1 MKVHVPEMFALK
13 SKVATHSKAWKVLV
27 VDDRLSVQKA
37 TCLLLG
43 KMSYAG
49 SGFETIESYSFKDSK
64 KILKEGNDIALV
76 ILDVHL
82 EGNDIGLQ
90 MMNYIRRDLQNDTVR
105 VILRTGYPTLFPEEA
120 ITKEYHIDG
129 CLFEEE
135 NTFSKLEFEIIG
147 AIQTY
152 RKILSIN
159 NYLEGFASGVAIE
172 IKNSLNMFGLNFSTI
187 KNELFE
193 VRNIH
198 RDENA
203 EYFTELINKGVHIC
217 KRSDMIVD
225 LMLRNIRKA
234 RIDDKCFKLIRMS
247 SIVQQSI
254 EDFAYS
260 SAYENDKFE
269 LDFYQDFTFR
279 GDENSFVYVLFNLF
293 KNSLFY
299 LVDKPEGKIQIRL
312 ELGTDQNALYFKDN
326 GIGIPKDQVNNIFEG
341 FRSQSEIENTG
352 LGLAFCKQVMRDFG
366 GDIICQSDYG
376 YWTQFI
382 LTFPRCS

>member
-1 MKVHVPEMFALK
+1 
-13 SKVATHSKAWKVLV
+13 
-27 VDDRLSVQKA
+27 
-37 TCLLLG
+37 
-43 KMSYAG
+43 
-49 SGFETIESYSFKDSK
+49 
-64 KILKEGNDIALV
+64 
-76 ILDVHL
+76 
-82 EGNDIGLQ
+82 
-90 MMNYIRRDLQNDTVR
+90 
-105 VILRTGYPTLFPEEA
+105 
-120 ITKEYHIDG
+120 
-129 CLFEEE
+129 
-135 NTFSKLEFEIIG
+135 
-147 AIQTY
+147 
-152 RKILSIN
+152 
-159 NYLEGFASGVAIE
+159 
-172 IKNSLNMFGLNFSTI
+172 MFGLNFSTI

-312 ELGTDQNALYFKDN
+312 ELGTDYNALYFKDN
-326 GIGIPKDQVNNIFEG
+326 GIGIPKDQVNTIFEG